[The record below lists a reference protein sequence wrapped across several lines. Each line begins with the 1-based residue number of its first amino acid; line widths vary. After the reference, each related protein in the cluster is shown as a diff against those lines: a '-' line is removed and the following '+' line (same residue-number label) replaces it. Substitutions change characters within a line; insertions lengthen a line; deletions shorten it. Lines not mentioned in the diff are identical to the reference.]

1 MSKFTFVCQEESKP
15 WLSSAQTKRTVEFN
29 ADVLDD
35 IVFEFEQFLRGC
47 GFYFDG
53 HLELVEE
60 ESYKEDPWI
69 ADVGDKPTEEEL
81 SHDVMG
87 WTVNELTKGQNANQG

>member
-1 MSKFTFVCQEESKP
+1 MPKFKFECEHRNVWDQTLDSKVTMEFEKEF
-15 WLSSAQTKRTVEFN
+15 LSYVIEQ
-29 ADVLDD
+29 
-35 IVFEFEQFLRGC
+35 FEQFLRGC
-47 GFYFDG
+47 GYYFDG
-53 HLELVEE
+53 HLEIVEE